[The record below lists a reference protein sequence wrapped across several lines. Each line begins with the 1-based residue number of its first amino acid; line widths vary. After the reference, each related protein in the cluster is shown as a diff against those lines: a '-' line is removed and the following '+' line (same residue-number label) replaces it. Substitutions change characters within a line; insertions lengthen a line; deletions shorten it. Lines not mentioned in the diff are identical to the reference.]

1 MSNPPMRDG
10 QTALMILARTGNVEA
25 AQLLIGHGR
34 QCQRAREAGVDQT
47 ALMWAAAQQQPAM
60 VRLLLKHGGAV
71 NERSLV
77 NNWARQV
84 TAEPRMQARP
94 SGGFTPLLYAARA
107 GCLECAQLLVKAG
120 ADPNLGDPDG
130 VSPLL
135 EAMLNFHF
143 DIAAFL
149 VRRGVDVDRWDTWG
163 RSALYEAVD
172 LDTLPVG
179 GRADRP
185 SQDHTTSV
193 QLIKTAAGGGCQSQS
208 AAEAVSALPLAAR

>member
-1 MSNPPMRDG
+1 M
-10 QTALMILARTGNVEA
+10 ARA
-25 AQLLIGHGR
+25 
-34 QCQRAREAGVDQT
+34 VD
-47 ALMWAAAQQQPAM
+47 
-60 VRLLLKHGGAV
+60 
-71 NERSLV
+71 ERSLV
-77 NNWARQV
+77 NDWPRQV

-120 ADPNLGDPDG
+120 ADPNLADPDG

-135 EAMLNFHF
+135 MATLNFHF

-149 VRRGVDVDRWDTWG
+149 IKRGVDVDHWDTWG
-163 RSALYEAVD
+163 RSPLYAAVD

-185 SQDHTTSV
+185 SLDQTTQPGS
-193 QLIKTAAGGGCQSQS
+193 
-208 AAEAVSALPLAAR
+208 